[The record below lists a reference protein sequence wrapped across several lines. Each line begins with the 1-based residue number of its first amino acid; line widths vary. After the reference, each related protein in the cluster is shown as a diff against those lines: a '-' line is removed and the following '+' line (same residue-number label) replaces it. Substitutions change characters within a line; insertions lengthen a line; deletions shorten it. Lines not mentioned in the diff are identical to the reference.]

1 MLNNDICGKLGN
13 GIALAQSFSLSG
25 CIGVENLQRD
35 WYVIYSKPHKEEQAQ
50 FHLGHKGVES
60 FFPRLQLP
68 GPPDKKK
75 RLVPLFP
82 NYLFARIHLPTEYH
96 YVIWAPGVKKIVS
109 FSDTPVPIES
119 NVIRF
124 LQQNADDRGVIQAQS
139 RLRRGQEIE
148 VTGGPFNGLMG
159 IIQDPPDPRG
169 RIKILLRLL
178 SRQITVKLGVEFIKA
193 EHAAF
198 GPLIRS
204 KIGSGFVSAAS

>member
-1 MLNNDICGKLGN
+1 LLNNDICGKLGN

-50 FHLGHKGVES
+50 FHLGLKRVES

-124 LQQNADDRGVIQAQS
+124 LQQNADDRGVIQARSQ
-139 RLRRGQEIE
+139 LRRGQEIE
-148 VTGGPFNGLMG
+148 VAGGPFNGLMG
-159 IIQDPPDPRG
+159 IIQDPPDARG
-169 RIKILLRLL
+169 RIKILLKLL

-198 GPLIRS
+198 GPPIRA